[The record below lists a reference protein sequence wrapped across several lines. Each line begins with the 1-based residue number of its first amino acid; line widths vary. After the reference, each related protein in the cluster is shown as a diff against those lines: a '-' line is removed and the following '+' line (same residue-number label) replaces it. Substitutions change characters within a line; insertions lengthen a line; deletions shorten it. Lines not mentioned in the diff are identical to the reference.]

1 MELFLKVTAGV
12 LLSLVFILVLAKNG
26 KDYGIAIVVV
36 ACCVIAA
43 AALSFLEPVLDFT
56 RELRVVSEIDHEMFS
71 VVLKAVGISLL
82 TEITANICADA
93 GNAALGKLLQI
104 FSGIVILWLSLPLF
118 SALLELVKDIL
129 VKV

>member
-1 MELFLKVTAGV
+1 MELFLKVTAGI
-12 LLSLVFILVLAKNG
+12 LLSLVFILVIAKSG
-26 KDYGIAIVVV
+26 KDYSVAMVVV
-36 ACCVIAA
+36 ACCLIAA
-43 AALSFLEPVLDFT
+43 ATFSILEPVLDFAK
-56 RELRVVSEIDHEMFS
+56 ELQSVSDLDHEMFT

-93 GNAALGKLLQI
+93 GSNALGKLLQI

-129 VKV
+129 VEV

>member
-56 RELRVVSEIDHEMFS
+56 RELRAVSEIDHEMFS

-82 TEITANICADA
+82 TEITANICTDA